1 MIKDYTKYELTG
13 REKRI
18 FYFAGYGS
26 VFFVVYLF
34 YHSILLSAV
43 SGCLVYFLQ
52 PLVERQLAEKRMNL
66 LTVQFK
72 DLLYSLSASVAAG
85 RQMGEALVEAEQNL
99 AVMYEAKEPIMKE
112 LRYMRI
118 NLIENKESDKV
129 LLKDLATRS
138 KNEDI
143 NNFVQVYVTCRSM
156 GGDLEKII
164 GHTSEILSDK
174 MAIEREIKVIT
185 AQKKTEGRIISMM
198 PLAMLLMMN
207 IFSYSYIEPLYQTA
221 GGRIIMTGALAGV
234 ACGMCLM
241 EKLSEIE
248 V

>member
-1 MIKDYTKYELTG
+1 
-13 REKRI
+13 
-18 FYFAGYGS
+18 
-26 VFFVVYLF
+26 
-34 YHSILLSAV
+34 
-43 SGCLVYFLQ
+43 
-52 PLVERQLAEKRMNL
+52 
-66 LTVQFK
+66 
-72 DLLYSLSASVAAG
+72 
-85 RQMGEALVEAEQNL
+85 
-99 AVMYEAKEPIMKE
+99 MKE

-118 NLIENKESDKV
+118 NLVENKESDKV

-143 NNFVQVYVTCRSM
+143 NNFVQVYATCRSM

-164 GHTSEILSDK
+164 GHTSQILSDK

-207 IFSYSYIEPLYQTA
+207 IFSYSYIEPLYRTA

-234 ACGMCLM
+234 ACGMYLM

>member
-1 MIKDYTKYELTG
+1 MYELA
-13 REKRI
+13 EL
-18 FYFAGYGS
+18 YNQAGMEQLCVMTCDKIMLMFGLGKY
-26 VFFVVYLF
+26 VDKAMELKLQYAPLNK
-34 YHSILLSAV
+34 YQMD
-43 SGCLVYFLQ
+43 LV
-52 PLVERQLAEKRMNL
+52 
-66 LTVQFK
+66 
-72 DLLYSLSASVAAG
+72 
-85 RQMGEALVEAEQNL
+85 
-99 AVMYEAKEPIMKE
+99 
-112 LRYMRI
+112 
-118 NLIENKESDKV
+118 ENKESDKV

-143 NNFVQVYVTCRSM
+143 NNFVQVYATCRSM

-207 IFSYSYIEPLYQTA
+207 IFSYSYIEPLYRTA

-234 ACGMCLM
+234 ACGMYLM

>member
-1 MIKDYTKYELTG
+1 M
-13 REKRI
+13 
-18 FYFAGYGS
+18 
-26 VFFVVYLF
+26 
-34 YHSILLSAV
+34 
-43 SGCLVYFLQ
+43 
-52 PLVERQLAEKRMNL
+52 
-66 LTVQFK
+66 TVQFK

-118 NLIENKESDKV
+118 NLVENKESDKV

-143 NNFVQVYVTCRSM
+143 NNFVQVYATCRSM

-207 IFSYSYIEPLYQTA
+207 VFSYSYIEPLYRTA

-234 ACGMCLM
+234 ACGMYLM

>member
-1 MIKDYTKYELTG
+1 MVGALTVGKKKYADVEDEMMELMKEG
-13 REKRI
+13 
-18 FYFAGYGS
+18 
-26 VFFVVYLF
+26 
-34 YHSILLSAV
+34 
-43 SGCLVYFLQ
+43 
-52 PLVERQLAEKRMNL
+52 RQLQREL
-66 LTVQFK
+66 LDLVQADIDMFEP
-72 DLLYSLSASVAAG
+72 LSQLYSLKPETAG

-143 NNFVQVYVTCRSM
+143 NNFVQVYATCRSM

-234 ACGMCLM
+234 ACGMYLM

>member
-18 FYFAGYGS
+18 FYLAGYGS

-52 PLVERQLAEKRMNL
+52 L
-66 LTVQFK
+66 K

-143 NNFVQVYVTCRSM
+143 NNFVQVYATCRSM

-198 PLAMLLMMN
+198 PLAMLMMMN
-207 IFSYSYIEPLYQTA
+207 VFSYSYIEPLYRTA

-234 ACGMCLM
+234 ACGMYLM

>member
-18 FYFAGYGS
+18 FYFAGYGT

-52 PLVERQLAEKRMNL
+52 PLVERQLAERRMNL

-85 RQMGEALVEAEQNL
+85 RQMGEAIVEAEQNL

-118 NLIENKESDKV
+118 NLVENKESDKV

-143 NNFVQVYVTCRSM
+143 NNFVQVYATCRSM

-207 IFSYSYIEPLYQTA
+207 VFSYSYIEPLCPCCCS
-221 GGRIIMTGALAGV
+221 MW
-234 ACGMCLM
+234 
-241 EKLSEIE
+241 
-248 V
+248 

>member
-52 PLVERQLAEKRMNL
+52 PLVERQLAERRMNL

-112 LRYMRI
+112 LCYMRI
-118 NLIENKESDKV
+118 NLVENKESDKV

-143 NNFVQVYVTCRSM
+143 NNFVQVYATCRSM

-207 IFSYSYIEPLYQTA
+207 VFSYSYIEPLYRTA
-221 GGRIIMTGALAGV
+221 GGRIIMTGALVGV
-234 ACGMCLM
+234 AYGMYLM